1 MDEAIPIFSLKDQ
14 ALASLSTGLRSI
26 KKKIKQGN
34 NRIEL
39 VMMQQMEGKGYKFL
53 VDFFFLL
60 LCIYDFFFY
69 KFLHC
74 VAL

>member
-1 MDEAIPIFSLKDQ
+1 
-14 ALASLSTGLRSI
+14 
-26 KKKIKQGN
+26 
-34 NRIEL
+34 
-39 VMMQQMEGKGYKFL
+39 MMQQMEGKGYKFL